1 LFNSFKLTA
10 KIMAEQNIDNTAA
23 DIVEDSAAAAAA
35 AADDFGGNVEL
46 ISKFNLERAS

>member
-1 LFNSFKLTA
+1 
-10 KIMAEQNIDNTAA
+10 MAEQNIDNTAA
-23 DIVEDSAAAAAA
+23 DIVEDSAAAAA